1 VEYFDINEGAKVQI
15 GEFLYHK
22 PSNRVVVC
30 GAYRP
35 KQNLIKAL
43 DGGRLIKDEI
53 NNFQKIK
60 LSREEKRSKSSQ
72 RGCGGCKK
80 K

>member
-1 VEYFDINEGAKVQI
+1 MEYIDISENAKVQI

-43 DGGRLIKDEI
+43 DGGSLIKDTIE
-53 NNFQKIK
+53 NFQKIK
-60 LSREEKRSKSSQ
+60 LSREEKKSKNSQ

-80 K
+80 R